1 MIFIIGIIVI
11 VFTKNSFGKYV
22 TRIQMES
29 NNEVAEPIIEI
40 EKDETIN
47 INKIEN
53 KIFNIKIK
61 NYNNDEK
68 INEVDLEYYLEL
80 IVIDEIK
87 IKIYRNNEE
96 IKLHNKKTEKILLS
110 KNSKQEDNYKIEI
123 LFFDNS
129 AQEIFDEIKMKIY
142 YEQKNM

>member
-1 MIFIIGIIVI
+1 
-11 VFTKNSFGKYV
+11 
-22 TRIQMES
+22 MES

-40 EKDETIN
+40 EKEKIIN

-80 IVIDEIK
+80 IMIDEIK

-96 IKLHNKKTEKILLS
+96 IKLHNKKTEKFLLS

-123 LFFDNS
+123 LFSDNS

>member
-1 MIFIIGIIVI
+1 
-11 VFTKNSFGKYV
+11 
-22 TRIQMES
+22 MES

-80 IVIDEIK
+80 IMIDEIK
-87 IKIYRNNEE
+87 IKIYR
-96 IKLHNKKTEKILLS
+96 KS
-110 KNSKQEDNYKIEI
+110 
-123 LFFDNS
+123 
-129 AQEIFDEIKMKIY
+129 
-142 YEQKNM
+142 

>member
-1 MIFIIGIIVI
+1 
-11 VFTKNSFGKYV
+11 
-22 TRIQMES
+22 MES

-53 KIFNIKIK
+53 KNFNIKIK

-68 INEVDLEYYLEL
+68 INKVDLEYYLEF
-80 IVIDEIK
+80 IMIDEIK
-87 IKIYRNNEE
+87 LNVYRNNEE
-96 IKLHNKKTEKILLS
+96 IKLHNNKTEKILLS